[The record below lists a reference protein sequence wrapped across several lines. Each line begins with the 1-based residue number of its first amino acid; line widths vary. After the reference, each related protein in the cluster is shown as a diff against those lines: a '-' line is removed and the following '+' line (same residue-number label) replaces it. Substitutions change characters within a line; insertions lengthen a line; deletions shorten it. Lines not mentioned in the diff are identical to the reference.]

1 MSIHVI
7 RQKTLDR
14 KTVDNFPKTSRVVA
28 EIHVTYP
35 AGTSLALVRQQL
47 DRAYLDAL
55 DDIASE
61 EVA

>member
-1 MSIHVI
+1 MSVYVV
-7 RQKTLDR
+7 RKRGLDW
-14 KTVDNFPKTSRVVA
+14 PYGAPVVA
-28 EIHVTYP
+28 EITVTYP
-35 AGTSLALVRQQL
+35 PGTSLALVRQQL